1 MENKRSGPWSPCDNV
16 SRERNK
22 YGDTALAFIWLDD
35 DALKSDLV
43 IPEERVFDKASLGQV
58 ITAPPFISY
67 ISHEPTRGVVVG
79 VTDDTLDIVGTSRN
93 MWHAV

>member
-1 MENKRSGPWSPCDNV
+1 M
-16 SRERNK
+16 SRERDK

-35 DALKSDLV
+35 DDDDDDALKSYLV
-43 IPEERVFDKASLGQV
+43 IPEERVFDKAPAGRV
-58 ITAPPFISY
+58 ITTPPSLSY

-79 VTDDTLDIVGTSRN
+79 VTDDTFDTVGTSRN